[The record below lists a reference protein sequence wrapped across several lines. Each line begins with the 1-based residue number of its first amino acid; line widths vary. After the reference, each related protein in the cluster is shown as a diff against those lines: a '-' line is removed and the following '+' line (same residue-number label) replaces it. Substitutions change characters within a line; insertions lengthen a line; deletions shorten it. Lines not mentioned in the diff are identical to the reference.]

1 MRDQP
6 NEKITEMLRM
16 MKLIRRFELRM
27 QQNFKERGK
36 AGEQVGAYHSYEGQ
50 EAVAVGLS
58 SCLRKDDYV
67 FSTHRGH
74 GHALAKGA
82 DLKRVIAELLG
93 KATGC
98 SRGHG
103 GSMHLFD
110 VNIGLM
116 GGNGIVGGGLPLAL
130 GTAYS
135 AKCRGT
141 DQVTVAYFG
150 EGGASQGSFH
160 ESLNMAGIWKYPIIY
175 ACENN
180 EYAATTHVSQ
190 QCPIKDIADRAD
202 GYGIVGQVVE
212 GNDLGGVIDAS
223 SKAVARARAGEGPT
237 LLEFKT
243 YRHRPHCMV
252 IPEHREKGE
261 RQTWNERDPIKRFEM
276 QLLDEKVM
284 TQAEVDSLYGAIE
297 KDLDEA
303 LEFAASSPT
312 PDPEKVAEVLWAS

>member
-1 MRDQP
+1 MKDQP
-6 NEKITEMLRM
+6 REKLIEMLQM
-16 MKLIRRFELRM
+16 MRLIRQFELRM
-27 QQNFKERGK
+27 QKNFKERGK

-50 EAVAVGLS
+50 EAVAVGIS

-93 KATGC
+93 KETGC

-141 DQVTVAYFG
+141 DQVTVVYFG

-160 ESLNMAGIWKYPIIY
+160 ESLNMAGIWNYPIIY

-180 EYAATTHVSQ
+180 EYAATTHVSE
-190 QCPIKDIADRAD
+190 QCPIKDIADRAAS
-202 GYGIVGQVVE
+202 YGIPGQVVE
-212 GNDLGGVIDAS
+212 GNNLGGVIDAAA
-223 SKAVARARAGEGPT
+223 KAVNRARSGEGPT

-252 IPEHREKGE
+252 IPEHREKVE
-261 RQTWNERDPIKRFEM
+261 RQTWNERDPIKRFET
-276 QLLDEKVM
+276 QLLDENEM
-284 TQAEVDSLYGAIE
+284 SRAEIDALYDQIE

-303 LEFAASSPT
+303 LEFAANSPT
-312 PDPEKVAEVLWAS
+312 PDPKKVAEVLWAG